1 MKFSRSIRLSMA
13 GLAAIAAL
21 SGCGGNNPA
30 APTPQLDTTPPP
42 APQNLTIAADPSGH
56 AILVWSDSPA
66 PDLAGYQVYI
76 YSATEGDFVA
86 LSDGASSDNTYY
98 LPVVP
103 NSVAAS
109 YRVRAVD
116 VSGNWS
122 APSATADILIPA
134 PGEPLETQ

>member
-1 MKFSRSIRLSMA
+1 VKFSRSIRLSMA

-21 SGCGGNNPA
+21 SGCGGSNPA

-42 APQNLTIAADPSGH
+42 APQNLTIAADASGH
-56 AILVWSDSPA
+56 AVLVWSDSSA
-66 PDLAGYQVYI
+66 PDVAGYQVYV
-76 YSATEGDFVA
+76 YSATAGDFVA
-86 LSDGASSDNTYY
+86 LGDGTSVDNTYF

-116 VSGNWS
+116 ASGNWS
-122 APSATADILIPA
+122 APSSTADVLIPG
-134 PGEPLETQ
+134 PGQPFETQ